1 MLQDWWQQIAGA
13 TGLGV
18 VLAWLGR
25 NVLRLDRAKVDHS
38 EIKEL
43 AAELKEHS
51 RRTETSLI
59 RLHEKQDET
68 INRLSNLGER
78 VSHIEG
84 RLQAA
89 AVQPTPRRATE

>member
-18 VLAWLGR
+18 VLAWLSR
-25 NVLRLDRAKVDHS
+25 NVLRLDREKVDHN

-51 RRTETSLI
+51 KRTEASLI
-59 RLHEKQDET
+59 RLHEKQDLT
-68 INRLSNLGER
+68 ISRLSNVAER

-84 RLQAA
+84 RLQAT